1 MPVSVQD
8 LEAVFDGLVGDIL
21 GHFKQYNIPDSVC
34 KQLKKCLYHN
44 TLGGKYTRSMSV
56 IDTCSILL
64 GGKLSSSQFQQAAT
78 LGWAIELL
86 QASLLVNDDI
96 MDGGKTRRGRTCWYL
111 MPHVG
116 MSAVNDACI
125 LESALYVLLKK
136 HFGAHKNYVAL
147 VELFQETALQTQLGQ
162 ACDTVVAPATV
173 GLDEFTMER
182 FLFIATF
189 KTAYYSFYIPVAA
202 ALLLCD
208 VATQRNLQMTKDVSI
223 PLGEY
228 YQVQNDYLD
237 CYADPTV
244 LGKIGTDIQEGKCT
258 WLIVQ
263 ALGKCSPEQR
273 KVLEENYGRDGHENE
288 VKKVYE
294 DLQLAKLY
302 WEYDERRAREI
313 GDLIAGIDER
323 SGLKKEIFGE
333 FLSKVYKIGK

>member
-1 MPVSVQD
+1 M
-8 LEAVFDGLVGDIL
+8 
-21 GHFKQYNIPDSVC
+21 
-34 KQLKKCLYHN
+34 
-44 TLGGKYTRSMSV
+44 
-56 IDTCSILL
+56 LL
-64 GGKLSSSQFQQAAT
+64 GGKLSEEQFRQAAT

-86 QASLLVNDDI
+86 QAFLVVNDDI

-125 LESALYVLLKK
+125 LESAVYILLKK
-136 HFGAHKNYVAL
+136 HFGTHKNYVQL
-147 VELFQETALQTQLGQ
+147 VELFHEVALQTELGQ
-162 ACDTVVAPATV
+162 ACDTVTAPAV
-173 GLDEFTMER
+173 GLDEFTMDR
-182 FLFIATF
+182 FVFIATF
-189 KTAYYSFYIPVAA
+189 KTAFYSFYIAIAA
-202 ALLLCD
+202 ALIFCD
-208 VATQRNLQMTKDVSI
+208 VATERNLQTTRDISI
-223 PLGEY
+223 PMGEY

-273 KVLEENYGRDGHENE
+273 KVLEEHYGRDGQEQE

-302 WEYDERRAREI
+302 WAYDERRSREI
-313 GDLIAGIDER
+313 GNLIAGVDE
-323 SGLKKEIFGE
+323 SGGLKKEVFGE